1 MAADIYIA
9 SASLT
14 PNPVNAGQ
22 QFLISVEIGDRYTV
36 LADDDGSL
44 IADNDGA
51 LIQVPEGTL
60 VLADADNT
68 PIADSDGVIIETD

>member
-1 MAADIYIA
+1 MAADIFIA
-9 SASLT
+9 GASLT

-22 QFLISVEIGDRYTV
+22 QFLISVEIGNRYTV

-44 IADNDGA
+44 IADGDGA

-68 PIADSDGVIIETD
+68 PIADEGGEIIETD